1 MNIEVTSDFK
11 SFKKQLR
18 QLIKMELAYL
28 QGYQTNILV
37 NDLFSVIEKFDK
49 NFIIDTDIQLNFKN
63 KELGE
68 LFNEDWKTK
77 NIDWRFNVFC

>member
-1 MNIEVTSDFK
+1 MNIELTSDFK

-68 LFNEDWKTK
+68 LFNED
-77 NIDWRFNVFC
+77 